1 MKIILAGMILGML
14 LVFSNIHVSD
24 SYLQYNLLVT
34 VKPEKIMINPNDFP
48 VIWEKLQM
56 KHNSEYRL
64 FPVSGYY
71 NTLKLNNTEKS
82 NYIISTWNNYSVP
95 N

>member
-48 VIWEKLQM
+48 VILGKVTDEA
-56 KHNSEYRL
+56 
-64 FPVSGYY
+64 
-71 NTLKLNNTEKS
+71 
-82 NYIISTWNNYSVP
+82 
-95 N
+95 